1 MVIPNNFDIRERFA
15 IGQCNADFRIGIAE
29 IKDRYKP
36 YHDGEKPYL
45 PEVEITEGDYNLRI
59 PPWICQSYVRAPPD
73 EHIKKL
79 ELHEKL
85 AADPNTIKRQ
95 FFDDDGNEIS
105 RKRMKKLRRVNRRP
119 PAKPEGRHERA
130 SELCPK
136 CQQPKGIK
144 CEFRLCRPC
153 CREHCFTTPADCSG
167 HKVLIKTK
175 REKREKLAEIEC
187 K

>member
-1 MVIPNNFDIRERFA
+1 MEVKERYEPYHE
-15 IGQCNADFRIGIAE
+15 GR
-29 IKDRYKP
+29 KP
-36 YHDGEKPYL
+36 YA
-45 PEVEITEGDYNLRI
+45 PEIEQAEGDYNLKL
-59 PPWICQSYVRAPPD
+59 PPWICQPHVRAPPD

-79 ELHEKL
+79 ERHEQL
-85 AADPNTIKRQ
+85 AADPNAEKRQ

-136 CQQPKGIK
+136 CQQPMGIK

-153 CREHCFTTPADCSG
+153 CRTLCFQTPSDCVG
-167 HKVLIKTK
+167 HKFLIKTK
-175 REKREKLAEIEC
+175 RERRERLKEMELLEV
-187 K
+187 